1 MHQGRSGWTLGK
13 NSFLKEWSDT
23 DTDTGE
29 VIESPFLKVF
39 KKKVDVA
46 LWDVAWW

>member
-1 MHQGRSGWTLGK
+1 MLGK
-13 NSFLKEWSDT
+13 NSSLKEWS
-23 DTDTGE
+23 DTGE